1 MSRFKRNLL
10 ITAALAASGLL
21 VSACATEDY
30 VNQQVGAVKTQVD
43 ALNQKVD
50 GNSSQIQ
57 ALNGQVQ
64 DASKNAQDVVA
75 RIQAH
80 ETAQGF
86 AHQVLSTDNSTNFET
101 AKWSLS
107 PEDQTALTAFAQK
120 LTSDNQDVYVE
131 IQGHGNSR
139 GSTQYNQALGLK
151 RAEAT
156 RHFLAEQG
164 VPLHRMSV
172 ISYGELKPLSSNETT
187 QGQSDNR
194 RVTLVVVAH

>member
-1 MSRFKRNLL
+1 MNSRKHALL
-10 ITAALAASGLL
+10 ITAVLVAGGLGL
-21 VSACATEDY
+21 SACATEDY

-43 ALNQKVD
+43 ALNAKVD

-64 DASKNAQDVVA
+64 DSTKNAQDVVA

-80 ETAQGF
+80 ETGQGF

-107 PEDQTALTAFAQK
+107 SEDQTALTAFAQK
-120 LTSDNQDVYVE
+120 LVSDNQDVYVE
-131 IQGHGNSR
+131 IHGHGDLR

-156 RHFLAEQG
+156 RHYLAEQG

-172 ISYGELKPLSSNETT
+172 ISYGEASPISTNETA
-187 QGQSDNR
+187 QGQSENR